1 MLTAEIRHHITT
13 DFVVY
18 REFGLLCG
26 SNIQA
31 ATLLSGLFWWSDV
44 ADKEPKRQG
53 WFYKTASSC
62 SMSSD

>member
-44 ADKEPKRQG
+44 ADKEPKTSG
-53 WFYKTASSC
+53 VVL
-62 SMSSD
+62 